1 MPDTRRLTARL
12 SRRAVIQELAGAT
25 AAASPP
31 ATGPP
36 VRAETWSARGTRNAS
51 GATAVAVLAADG
63 PSRTKIVPWRGN
75 GSAPEASGRLSF
87 RSARK
92 SASWSLV
99 SMSEARWLLSW
110 GMADGGASRSAGR
123 RTSSAR
129 RAAARAGRAGVGGGG
144 EPVVGE
150 GDLAVDLGPG
160 VLQDLADP
168 VAHAAVDLVGV
179 DQHHRP
185 ALGRALDQLGEH
197 GGAEALQP
205 GLLLLEGDVL
215 AAIALALG

>member
-1 MPDTRRLTARL
+1 AVPNPRRLTAWWL
-12 SRRAVIQELAGAT
+12 RRAVIQEAGRGT

-99 SMSEARWLLSW
+99 SMSEARWLFAW
-110 GMADGGASRSAGR
+110 
-123 RTSSAR
+123 
-129 RAAARAGRAGVGGGG
+129 GVGGG
-144 EPVVGE
+144 
-150 GDLAVDLGPG
+150 
-160 VLQDLADP
+160 
-168 VAHAAVDLVGV
+168 
-179 DQHHRP
+179 R
-185 ALGRALDQLGEH
+185 
-197 GGAEALQP
+197 
-205 GLLLLEGDVL
+205 
-215 AAIALALG
+215 